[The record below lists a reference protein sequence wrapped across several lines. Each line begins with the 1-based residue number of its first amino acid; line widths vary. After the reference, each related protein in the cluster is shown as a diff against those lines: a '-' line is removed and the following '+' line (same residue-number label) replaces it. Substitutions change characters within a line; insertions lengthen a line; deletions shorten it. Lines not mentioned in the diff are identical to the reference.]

1 MRLQSSRMLLLQED
15 DPLECAIVGGL
26 APITKTNEC
35 GLPACF
41 SVMAHPR
48 FLGCNEL
55 AIGGLQ
61 NKQKRGA
68 IL

>member
-1 MRLQSSRMLLLQED
+1 MRPQSSRMLLLQED
-15 DPLECAIVGGL
+15 DPLECAIVGDL

-35 GLPACF
+35 GRLAWF
-41 SVMAHPR
+41 SVMARPR

-61 NKQKRGA
+61 NNKRGGT